1 MSREFP
7 VSPVLSMQQT
17 RFDYDIAPA
26 LREDIGRLIEVDLAA
41 GQLFAP
47 TGLLTNDAL
56 QDHVPEA
63 VMLQAIEAG
72 DLLKISTQ
80 GGAPAGFALISQR
93 GGTLYLDQISVHPD
107 HGRRGLGGDL
117 VRHVFQIAKQRRL
130 KQVTLSTFRDVP
142 WNAPFYGKLGF
153 REIARKDMADWML
166 ELEKIQAESLDVS
179 QRCFMVRKIGWL

>member
-1 MSREFP
+1 
-7 VSPVLSMQQT
+7 MQQT
-17 RFDYDIAPA
+17 RSEYDIAPA
-26 LREDIGRLIEVDLAA
+26 LPEDIDRLIAVDLAA

-47 TGLLTNDAL
+47 TGLLSDDAL
-56 QDHVPEA
+56 LDHVPET
-63 VMLQAIEAG
+63 VMLQAIEAE

-80 GGAPAGFALISQR
+80 DGTPVGFALVSRR

-107 HGRRGLGGDL
+107 FGRRGLGADL
-117 VRHVFQIAKQRRL
+117 VRYVLQIAKQRRL

-153 REIARKDMADWML
+153 REIPRKDMADWML
-166 ELEKIQAESLDVS
+166 DLEKIQAESLDVS

>member
-1 MSREFP
+1 
-7 VSPVLSMQQT
+7 MQQI
-17 RFDYDIAPA
+17 RAEYDIALA
-26 LREDIGRLIEVDLAA
+26 LPDDIDRLIEVDLAA

-47 TGLLTNDAL
+47 TGLLSEDAL

-72 DLLKISTQ
+72 DLLKTSARD
-80 GGAPAGFALISQR
+80 GVPVGFALVSPR

-107 HGRRGLGGDL
+107 CGRKGLGTSL
-117 VRHVFQIAKQRRL
+117 VRHVLQLAKQRRL

-142 WNAPFYGKLGF
+142 WNGPFYRKLGF
-153 REIARKDMADWML
+153 REIPRKVMADWML
-166 ELEKIQAESLDVS
+166 ELERIQAESLDVS

>member
-1 MSREFP
+1 
-7 VSPVLSMQQT
+7 MQRTQSG
-17 RFDYDIAPA
+17 YDIAPA
-26 LREDIGRLIEVDLAA
+26 LPEDIARLIEVDLAA

-47 TGLLTNDAL
+47 TGLLSDDAL
-56 QDHVPEA
+56 LDHVPETVMVQA
-63 VMLQAIEAG
+63 VEAG
-72 DLLKISTQ
+72 DLMKICD
-80 GGAPAGFALISQR
+80 GDDAPAGFALVSHR

-107 HGRRGLGGDL
+107 HGRRGLGGEL
-117 VRHVFQIAKQRRL
+117 VRHVLQVAKQRRL

-153 REIARKDMADWML
+153 REIPRKEMADWML